1 MAYLETSAT
10 NVQDLIKKL
19 ETFCKN
25 NLNWYVAGGGVFQ
38 PKADSDV
45 YTISNVYTTYT
56 NNKLVA
62 EKMTPTYLNNMSG
75 FDISS
80 KFVSDLR
87 TNQNQ
92 AIEKCG
98 CNLLIGFG
106 RVWFTGDEN
115 GVFCV
120 VEVEKANFR
129 WFGFGGIQTNNPSK
143 PISWVV
149 GSYMYGRI
157 IYNNYYHG
165 TGNMFGMESGTTLFG
180 IDGYLHQNQSREV
193 DFTDGFYSHLFYNNE
208 VYRDKDKGLTL
219 RGGYL
224 SQHYNYMLTLT
235 KSTITNNVILS
246 ELPLIIARGKEL
258 KGQIVS
264 KIPYIYCVNIDEI
277 NVPKEVTFGGKR
289 YMCFAVHS
297 KGQIYHNAPRTDSD
311 KHRVFTGDACGFA
324 ICMDD

>member
-25 NLNWYVAGGGVFQ
+25 NLNWHIAGGGVFQ
-38 PKADSDV
+38 PKANSDT
-45 YTISNVYTTYT
+45 YTISNVYTTYK
-56 NNKLVA
+56 NDKLVA

-80 KFVSDLR
+80 KFVNDLR
-87 TNQNQ
+87 VSQ
-92 AIEKCG
+92 AQAPEKCG

-120 VEVEKANFR
+120 IEIEKANFR

-143 PISWVV
+143 PISWIV
-149 GSYMYGRI
+149 GSYMYGRV
-157 IYNNYYHG
+157 IYNSKDHG
-165 TGNMFGMESGTTLFG
+165 ADSMYGMDGGTTLFG
-180 IDGYLHQNQSREV
+180 TDGKSHQNQYEGV
-193 DFTDGFYSHLFYNNE
+193 NFNDGYYSHLLYNDE
-208 VYRDKDKGLTL
+208 VYRDKDGGLTL

-235 KSTITNNVILS
+235 KSTITNNIILS
-246 ELPLIIARGKEL
+246 ELPLIISRGTNL
-258 KGQIVS
+258 KNQIVS
-264 KIPYIYCVNIDEI
+264 KIPYIYCVNIDEM

-297 KGQIYHNAPRTDSD
+297 KGQIYYKAPRGDGD
-311 KHRVFTGDACGFA
+311 KYRVFTGDACGFA